1 MEIDKRGLFFYY
13 STIVDNG
20 LMLTIK
26 LKGGNKMKKIFLILT
41 CGLFTLLLFSSCD
54 QQKAL
59 DNMLSKPE
67 LAETI
72 LTRMWDKP
80 EMKAKIQEMMLQ
92 DQESRNKTLD
102 AMLQDSTAWG
112 SLTDK
117 ISSNEGFKT
126 YVIAKAKDWEKA
138 AKAKKK

>member
-1 MEIDKRGLFFYY
+1 
-13 STIVDNG
+13 
-20 LMLTIK
+20 
-26 LKGGNKMKKIFLILT
+26 MKKIFLLST
-41 CGLFTLLLFSSCD
+41 LGLFTLLLFSSCN
-54 QQKAL
+54 QEKAL
-59 DNMLSKPE
+59 DSMLAKQE

-72 LTRMWDKP
+72 LTKMWEKP
-80 EMKAKIQEMMLQ
+80 EMKTKIQEMVLQ
-92 DQESRNKTLD
+92 DQQTRSKLLD